1 MNTMLKMQYQFRPM
15 RINDLDMVM
24 MIEPLIYPYPWSRGN
39 FSDSLNSGYSAWVL
53 MSNETIIG
61 YALVMM
67 VLDEAHLL
75 NLSIQKNFQKQGLGQ
90 LLLEYMIQIAKNNL
104 AVNMFL
110 EVRSSNIS
118 AIALYEN
125 MGFNEMAIRR
135 NYYPADPKIFKT
147 GREDAVL
154 MGLAL

>member
-1 MNTMLKMQYQFRPM
+1 MMVRQAHHERAFGYQFRPM
-15 RINDLDMVM
+15 QMDDLDAVM
-24 MIEPLIYPYPWSRGN
+24 AIEPHIYPYPWTRGN
-39 FSDSLNSGYSAWVL
+39 FSDSLSSGYSAWVL
-53 MSNETIIG
+53 MANENIIG

-75 NLSIQKNFQKQGLGQ
+75 NLSVAKTWQKQGLGR
-90 LLLEYMIQIAKNNL
+90 LLLEHMIQIAKNNK
-104 AVNMFL
+104 AANMFL
-110 EVRSSNIS
+110 EVRPSNIS

-135 NYYPADPKIFKT
+135 GYYPAAN